1 MNEAAPL
8 ADTGRL
14 SLNQI
19 TLNNLSLKECAKACI
34 RHGLQWIGPWRHRV
48 QEIGL
53 AESASL
59 LRDSGLR
66 VSGLCRGGFFP
77 ASTQSERQARI
88 DDNRR
93 VIDDAAEL
101 SAECLVLVCGPAP
114 DRDIAAGRSMVADG
128 IAAIVPHARQQGV
141 RLGIEPLH
149 PMFAAD
155 RSVIVTLA
163 EALDLA
169 LQFDVLDVGIVV
181 DTFHVWWDPRLQEEL
196 QRASGRIAA
205 YHVSDWSKIA
215 GDIAKCRSMMGD
227 GTIELRGI
235 RRAVEETGYS
245 GPIEVEIMNEAIW
258 NRPADSVM
266 KEMIK
271 RYLACV

>member
-1 MNEAAPL
+1 MSEAAPL
-8 ADTGRL
+8 ADITRL

-19 TLNNLSLKECAKACI
+19 TLNNQTLKECVEACI
-34 RHGLQWIGPWRHRV
+34 RHGLRWIGPWRHRV
-48 QEIGL
+48 REIGL
-53 AESASL
+53 TEAATL
-59 LRDSGLR
+59 LRDSGLH
-66 VSGLCRGGFFP
+66 VSTLCRGGFFP
-77 ASTQSERQARI
+77 ASTAEERQARI

-93 VIDDAAEL
+93 AIDEAAAL
-101 SAECLVLVCGPAP
+101 SADCLVLVCGPAP
-114 DRDIAAGRSMVADG
+114 DRDIAAGRAMVAEG
-128 IAAIVPHARQQGV
+128 IAAIVSHARQRGV

-169 LQFDVLDVGIVV
+169 LQFDAAEVGIVV
-181 DTFHVWWDPRLQEEL
+181 DTFHIWWDPRLQEEM

-205 YHVSDWSKIA
+205 YHVSDWSA
-215 GDIAKCRSMMGD
+215 VSGDIAKCRGMMGD
-227 GTIELRGI
+227 GVIELRRI
-235 RRAVEETGYS
+235 RKAVEDSGYS

-258 NRPADSVM
+258 NRPPSSVM
-266 KEMIK
+266 EEMIQ